1 MPVIAFSMAEVMLR
15 SGMDHEKRSCRMTE
29 LAHGAWVLVADG
41 EKALFL
47 ENVTDGQDPYL
58 KVVRIESQDNPPH
71 GQQVSDRPGRM
82 PDDSV
87 GQRSAMEEVD
97 WHMIAKERFAS
108 DMSDILY
115 RLAHRNAFE
124 QIVLVAPPRTLGT
137 LRDKL
142 HKQVAARVV
151 AEVPKDMTNHPV
163 DRIETLLKAE
173 LAKG

>member
-1 MPVIAFSMAEVMLR
+1 
-15 SGMDHEKRSCRMTE
+15 MTE

-58 KVVRIESQDNPPH
+58 KVVRIEIQENPAH
-71 GQQVSDRPGRM
+71 GEQVSDRPGRM
-82 PDDSV
+82 PDDGA
-87 GQRSAMEEVD
+87 GQRSAMEDAD
-97 WHMIAKERFAS
+97 WHLIAKDRFAS

-124 QIVLVAPPRTLGT
+124 KIVLVAPPRTLGT

-142 HKQVAARVV
+142 HKQVSARVV

-163 DRIETLLKAE
+163 DKIETLLKAE
-173 LAKG
+173 LAKA